1 MQSIRVQFPTD
12 EIIFISL
19 LLEIEKKTSKCTIA
33 HLKKNYYQ
41 VLTCRLMIFGFVSLG
56 ECTDSFR
63 GGDS

>member
-19 LLEIEKKTSKCTIA
+19 LLEIDKKKNSKCTIA

-41 VLTCRLMIFGFVSLG
+41 VLTCRHDFWFRFVRRVHG
-56 ECTDSFR
+56 
-63 GGDS
+63 